1 MQKIVFD
8 SSAFLNRFF
17 FDDIKEVYTT
27 NSVLNEI
34 KNREQKAQVENLIH
48 NRKVKIEEPLLKT
61 TKEIKS
67 KFGKARLSETDF
79 DVIALAKD
87 LDAELHTDDFTMRS
101 VANLLGIKICGVSIE
116 IPQKNFYQNIL
127 AKIMPTK
134 EELQE
139 IKKVEAKV
147 IPKITEASKK
157 LKLPLKKVLLAG
169 SSARGT
175 FIRNKK
181 DLDFFLL
188 FDLKLTVDEIKE
200 QNRKILEEAFPK
212 TDFVEEYGE
221 HPYLKTNL
229 FGVNIDFVPGFF
241 ITNISQ
247 KKSSVDRTPL
257 HLAYLEKHQ
266 TKETIKETILLKQFL
281 KNNLLYGADQK
292 NNGLPGYLVE
302 LFILKFQTFENVLK
316 VISKFPSIGPITLA
330 NESKIKRF
338 HEPFVFV
345 DPTDPDRNVAS
356 AVSKRN
362 WQIFAFLANKFLKS
376 KTEDLF
382 FKNIYANYSQIPKK
396 IIVMKLPTQKEKTE
410 DTKWGLAK
418 SLLKHCVNELNNKHF
433 NVKNSSS
440 IVHKDFVYLLFT
452 TEYNVTIFGPPTKD
466 LQNSKAF
473 KLKHK
478 EINEHNGRFYYT
490 KKFTESTF
498 RAQIKKTIRDQNPE
512 IKNIQPEKL
521 DKCYFDEETN
531 KRIQK
536 DFFTE

>member
-17 FDDIKEVYTT
+17 FDDIKEVWTT

-34 KNREQKAQVENLIH
+34 KNREQKAQVENLIQQ
-48 NRKVKIEEPLLKT
+48 RKVKIDEPLEKT
-61 TKEIKS
+61 FKEIK
-67 KFGKARLSETDF
+67 KKYGKARLSETDF
-79 DVIALAKD
+79 EVIALAKD
-87 LDAELHTDDFTMRS
+87 LDAELHTDDYTMRS
-101 VANLLGIKICGVSIE
+101 VANLLGIKIKGVSLE

-134 EELQE
+134 EELSE
-139 IKKVEAKV
+139 IKKVEAKI
-147 IPKITEASKK
+147 IPKITNASKK
-157 LKLPLKKVLLAG
+157 LKLPLKTVLLAG

-188 FDLKLTVDEIKE
+188 FDLKLSVEEIKE

-212 TDFVEEYGE
+212 TDFIEEYGE
-221 HPYLKTNL
+221 HPYLKTQL

-247 KKSSVDRTPL
+247 RKSSVDRTPL
-257 HLAYLEKHQ
+257 HLEYLEKYQ
-266 TKETIKETILLKQFL
+266 TKEHIKETILLKQFL

-302 LFILKFQTFENVLK
+302 LFILKFNIFENVLK
-316 VISKFPSIGPITLA
+316 IISKFPATHPITIA
-330 NESKIKRF
+330 NETKIKRF

-356 AVSKRN
+356 AVSKKN
-362 WQIFAFLANKFLKS
+362 WQIFAFLANKYLKNKS
-376 KTEDLF
+376 EDF
-382 FKNIYANYSQIPKK
+382 FFENIYANYAK
-396 IIVMKLPTQKEKTE
+396 ITRNTLVLKLSSQKEKTE
-410 DTKWGLAK
+410 DTKWGIAK
-418 SLLKHCVNELNNKHF
+418 SLLKHCVNELNNRHF
-433 NVKNSSS
+433 NVKTSSS
-440 IVHKDFVYLLFT
+440 VLYKDFVYLLFT
-452 TEYNVTIFGPPTKD
+452 TEYNSIIRGPPVNDPK
-466 LQNSKAF
+466 NAKAF

-478 EINEHNGRFYYT
+478 DAYEHNGWFYST
-490 KKFTESTF
+490 KKFTESSF
-498 RAQIKKTIRDQNPE
+498 ISQVKKTIRQQNPNL
-512 IKNIQPEKL
+512 KNIVSENL
-521 DKCYFDEETN
+521 NKCYFDEETN
-531 KRIQK
+531 KRILK

>member
-1 MQKIVFD
+1 MQKKVFD

-17 FDDIKEVYTT
+17 FDDIKEVWTT
-27 NSVLNEI
+27 NAVLNEI
-34 KNREQKAQVENLIH
+34 KNREQKAQVENLIQQ
-48 NRKVKIEEPLLKT
+48 RKVKIDEPFEKT
-61 TKEIKS
+61 FKDIKT

-79 DVIALAKD
+79 GVIALAKD
-87 LDAELHTDDFTMRS
+87 LNAELHTDDYTMRS
-101 VANLLGIKICGVSIE
+101 VANLLGITIKGVSLE
-116 IPQKNFYQNIL
+116 IPQKNFYQNVL
-127 AKIMPTK
+127 ARIMPTK

-147 IPKITEASKK
+147 ISKITDASKK
-157 LKLPLKKVLLAG
+157 LKMPLKKVLLAG

-175 FIRNKK
+175 FIHNKK

-188 FDLKLTVDEIKE
+188 FDLKLSVDEIKE
-200 QNRKILEEAFPK
+200 QNRTILEEAFPK

-221 HPYLKTNL
+221 HPYLKANL
-229 FGVNIDFVPGFF
+229 FSANIDFVPGFF

-247 KKSSVDRTPL
+247 RKSSVDRTPL

-266 TKETIKETILLKQFL
+266 TKEHIKETILLKQFL

-302 LFILKFQTFENVLK
+302 LFILKFNTFENVLK
-316 VISKFPSIGPITLA
+316 TISKFPAIGPITLA
-330 NESKIKRF
+330 NETKIKRF

-362 WQIFAFLANKFLKS
+362 WQIFAFLANKYLKNKS
-376 KTEDLF
+376 EDLF
-382 FKNIYANYSQIPKK
+382 FKNVYANYAQITKNT
-396 IIVMKLPTQKEKTE
+396 IILKLPTQKEKTE
-410 DTKWGLAK
+410 DTKWGIAK
-418 SLLKHCVNELNNKHF
+418 SLLKHCVNELNNRHF
-433 NVKNSSS
+433 NVKTSSS
-440 IVHKDFVYLLFT
+440 VLHKDFVYLLFT
-452 TEYNVTIFGPPTKD
+452 TEYNSTIRGPPVNDPK
-466 LQNSKAF
+466 NAKAF

-478 EINEHNGRFYYT
+478 DAHEHNGWLYST

-498 RAQIKKTIRDQNPE
+498 VTQVKKTIRQQNPDL
-512 IKNIQPEKL
+512 KNIVSESTN
-521 DKCYFDEETN
+521 KCYFDEETT
-531 KRIQK
+531 KRIMK